1 MHEDLVMVG
10 TKELARN
17 FDHRIVR
24 IGFVVVGF
32 CCKCHQLLPAITLRS
47 WQTIDS
53 SPIRRLNAPSA

>member
-1 MHEDLVMVG
+1 MHEDLVTVG

-53 SPIRRLNAPSA
+53 SHIR